1 MAAMV
6 ITLFQREFFKPYQHF
21 IPLQC
26 NQYQKRDCVS
36 GLGES
41 GKHVTRSYYNSLQHQ
56 HKKLASTIAKEDAV
70 RSNAVDQIKQQYE
83 SWAHCRTYTYIAEK
97 RKNTKCKRDKQVY
110 LAGEQ
115 KGSVII
121 KKRKGK
127 GKKVAGKSNSVAKI
141 S

>member
-1 MAAMV
+1 M
-6 ITLFQREFFKPYQHF
+6 
-21 IPLQC
+21 
-26 NQYQKRDCVS
+26 
-36 GLGES
+36 
-41 GKHVTRSYYNSLQHQ
+41 
-56 HKKLASTIAKEDAV
+56 
-70 RSNAVDQIKQQYE
+70 KQQYE
-83 SWAHCRTYTYIAEK
+83 SWAHCRKYIAEK

-121 KKRKGK
+121 KKRKGN